1 MATNWTDLTL
11 FTGAEALSGL
21 PRLFD
26 GLDTTLEADYNFQVD
41 VKRDFERMI
50 KSKWIGVG
58 KLTSSTTDDFDIE
71 KINNGSTLNDSA
83 ILYNNLLVA
92 REYMTDLDDP
102 NDKYGS
108 YYASNKK
115 WIDEQIA
122 QDFNLL
128 QFDDPEGVNQLT
140 PKFTRLSR

>member
-11 FTGAEALSGL
+11 FTGSEALAGL

-26 GLDTTLEADYNFQVD
+26 GLDTTLEASYNFQVD
-41 VKRDFERMI
+41 AKRDFERMI

-58 KLTSSTTDDFDIE
+58 KLTSSTSDDFDIE
-71 KINNGSTLNDSA
+71 EINNGSILNDSA

-102 NDKYGS
+102 SDKYGS

-115 WIDEQIA
+115 WIDVQIEQ
-122 QDFNLL
+122 DLSLL
-128 QFDDPEGVNQLT
+128 QFDEPDGVNQLT
-140 PKFTRLSR
+140 PLFVRITR